1 MVGNE
6 LELFN
11 VSLFVCAERQ
21 FLRLLTNKNKF
32 ARTLR
37 RETVTN
43 QPWPDTSLQE
53 LPGASRDTILNDAS
67 TLP

>member
-43 QPWPDTSLQE
+43 RGP
-53 LPGASRDTILNDAS
+53 
-67 TLP
+67 TLLFKNCQVRRATRS